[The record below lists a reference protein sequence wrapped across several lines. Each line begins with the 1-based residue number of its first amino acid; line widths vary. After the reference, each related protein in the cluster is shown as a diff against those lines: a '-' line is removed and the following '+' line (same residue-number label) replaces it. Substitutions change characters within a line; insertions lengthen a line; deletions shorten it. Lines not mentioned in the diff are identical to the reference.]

1 VSYPSSRMESAVD
14 YIYDTVMPLIDGTS
28 NEYRNDL
35 QRISRTFLV
44 PDELSNDEYP
54 CVCIITDG
62 TTQYTPLTSSRYTTG
77 ASQTDISDG
86 APIMLIGYVA
96 LPAGDDETD
105 AGELNTRMN
114 YLNADLIKA
123 MYIDNTLQNRV
134 LSITLTDSAHSII
147 FTSDK
152 KVGTVIQSY
161 SLKYDFEPSSAFS
174 TS

>member
-1 VSYPSSRMESAVD
+1 MSYPTNKIEAVIERIRT
-14 YIYDTVMPLIDGTS
+14 YTIPLIDGTI
-28 NEYRNDL
+28 NEYRTNV

-62 TTQYTPLTSSRYTTG
+62 TAQYTPLTSSQYTTG
-77 ASQTDISDG
+77 ASQTDVTDG
-86 APIMLIGYVA
+86 VPIMIIGYIA

-114 YLNADLIKA
+114 YFHADLAKA
-123 MYIDNTLQNRV
+123 MHEDITFQNRV
-134 LSITLTDSAHSII
+134 ITTTLTDSAHSII
-147 FTSDK
+147 FTADK
-152 KVGTVIQSY
+152 KIGTVIQSY
-161 SLKYDFEPSSAFS
+161 SLKYDFDPSHALS

>member
-1 VSYPSSRMESAVD
+1 MSLPTSRMETVVK
-14 YIYDTVMPLIDGTS
+14 YIYDTVMPLVDGTS

-62 TTQYTPLTSSRYTTG
+62 TAQYTPLTSNQYTTG
-77 ASQTDISDG
+77 ASQTDVTDG
-86 APIMLIGYVA
+86 VPIMIIGYIA

-114 YLNADLIKA
+114 YFHSDLAKA
-123 MYIDNTLQNRV
+123 MHVDTTLNNLV
-134 LSITLTDSAHSII
+134 IGCTLTDSAHSII
-147 FTSDK
+147 FTADK
-152 KVGTVIQSY
+152 KIGTVIQSY
-161 SLKYDFEPSSAFS
+161 SLKYDFEPSHAQS